1 MKKADIKIGSVY
13 RAKVSD
19 KLTDVRI
26 DAENPTGGWDAT
38 NLATKKKVRIKSA
51 QRLRTPAMTGEEAKA
66 VAAADQEN
74 ARVRDQRKASKDG
87 KTASE
92 RAMTRSEETKKAPR
106 TKKAATSANGK
117 AKATTAATTTEAA
130 TRVKPGGDKAKPRT
144 GILDAAAQILA
155 KAKEPMGCKNIVE
168 QAIAKKLWSTS
179 GKTPAATL
187 YAAIIREISKKG
199 NDARFEKVDRGRF
212 QIRKGA

>member
-26 DAENPTGGWDAT
+26 DAENPSGGWDAT

-51 QRLRTPAMTGEEAKA
+51 QRLRAPSMTGAEAKA

-74 ARVRDQRKASKDG
+74 ARLRDERKTSKDG
-87 KTASE
+87 QTASE
-92 RAMTRSEETKKAPR
+92 RAMTRGAKTKKAPR
-106 TKKAATSANGK
+106 SKTTGTAGKGK
-117 AKATTAATTTEAA
+117 AKSAA
-130 TRVKPGGDKAKPRT
+130 TRKPRTRSTKTGDGAKKRT

-155 KAKEPMGCKNIVE
+155 KAKEPMGCKDIVE

-179 GKTPAATL
+179 GKTPSATL
-187 YAAIIREISKKG
+187 YAAIIREIANKG
-199 NDARFEKVDRGRF
+199 KDARFVKVERGRF
-212 QIRKGA
+212 ELRKGA

>member
-1 MKKADIKIGSVY
+1 MKKADIKIGGVY

-26 DAENPTGGWDAT
+26 DAENPSGGWDAT

-51 QRLRTPAMTGEEAKA
+51 QRLRAPSMTGAQTKA

-74 ARVRDQRKASKDG
+74 TRVRDERNASKDG
-87 KTASE
+87 QTASE
-92 RAMTRSEETKKAPR
+92 RAMSSSAKTEKAPR
-106 TKKAATSANGK
+106 SK
-117 AKATTAATTTEAA
+117 TTAATGK
-130 TRVKPGGDKAKPRT
+130 RKAKSTATPKSRTRKTTTGDGAKKRT

-155 KAKEPMGCKNIVE
+155 KAKEPMGCKDIVE

-179 GKTPAATL
+179 GKTPQATL
-187 YAAIIREISKKG
+187 YAAIIREIANKG
-199 NDARFEKVDRGRF
+199 KDARFVKVDRGRF
-212 QIRKGA
+212 ELRKGA